1 MFPSLLLFS
10 LLYHS
15 KINMFV
21 FWTLVGKRKNKSPLV
36 LGIGL
41 CYCIMVSHFFFLM
54 FSRLHNELKKTN

>member
-41 CYCIMVSHFFFLM
+41 CYNGFSLFFSDVF
-54 FSRLHNELKKTN
+54 